1 LLNAAQNKKNLG
13 GADERYPGTV
23 QRLTL
28 ADANVARPPTFGA
41 WSFGPI
47 EDSTPFSH
55 DGFLKLSV
63 SGGVM
68 MLANLF
74 SRPSRVLSA
83 CFLLALSGCANEAL
97 NNQLANSREA
107 IDQAK
112 IAGAQQTAPR
122 DFDAAVQKLNQ
133 ANDASKKW
141 DKKDAMSLAQ
151 EAQVDANLARAKTDS
166 TQARFAAAELEK
178 SNRILR
184 DTYLA
189 RTRNSRGTR

>member
-1 LLNAAQNKKNLG
+1 VG
-13 GADERYPGTV
+13 
-23 QRLTL
+23 
-28 ADANVARPPTFGA
+28 RPPTFGP

-47 EDSTPFSH
+47 EDSTPFDH
-55 DGFLKLSV
+55 DEFLKLSI

-74 SRPSRVLSA
+74 SHPSRVLSA
-83 CFLLALSGCANEAL
+83 CFLLALSGCANQAL

-112 IAGAQQTAPR
+112 IAGAQQTAPG
-122 DFDAAVQKLNQ
+122 DLDAAVNKLNQ

-141 DKKDAMSLAQ
+141 NKEDAMRLAQ

-166 TQARFAAAELEK
+166 AQARIAATQLEK
-178 SNRILR
+178 SNQIMR
-184 DTYLA
+184 DAYAA
-189 RTRNSRGTR
+189 RNRTSRGTR